1 MRVVNQVV
9 PFSNAA
15 VQGLAKTYRSA
26 KEDPAGFAVRFV
38 LYAVIPSLLTR
49 ALVHSMGKDDEY
61 ENMPDYRRDL
71 FYNLPLGQDLWLT
84 IPKPFEV
91 GVLSSAADRGLGHM
105 LGEKTAFDGYGWS
118 VAKSVWPVDEAIL
131 LGSFKPFV
139 EIMANKDFFRDK
151 RIIPVDQENLDLD
164 LRDTSKASRLG
175 QALQQ
180 VVGADARY
188 IDHVIKGTTSYYGD
202 LALRVS
208 DIGRDDS
215 RHPFNWSLT
224 GLLKGDPLYD
234 SKNIQKVQEIVR
246 SRGIHWSDPFYQQL
260 NEMINTYYQTQD
272 PVMKAAAGKE
282 AREFAGEV
290 LKAYETDE
298 NYKQEKPLEE

>member
-1 MRVVNQVV
+1 
-9 PFSNAA
+9 
-15 VQGLAKTYRSA
+15 
-26 KEDPAGFAVRFV
+26 
-38 LYAVIPSLLTR
+38 
-49 ALVHSMGKDDEY
+49 
-61 ENMPDYRRDL
+61 
-71 FYNLPLGQDLWLT
+71 
-84 IPKPFEV
+84 
-91 GVLSSAADRGLGHM
+91 
-105 LGEKTAFDGYGWS
+105 
-118 VAKSVWPVDEAIL
+118 
-131 LGSFKPFV
+131 V